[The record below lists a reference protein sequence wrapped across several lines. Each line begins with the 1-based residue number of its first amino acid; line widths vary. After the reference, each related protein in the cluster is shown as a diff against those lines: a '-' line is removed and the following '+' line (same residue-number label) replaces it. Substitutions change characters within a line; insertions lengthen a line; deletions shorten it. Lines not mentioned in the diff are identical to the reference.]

1 MNKLLKNTIFY
12 SLGEICPRIISFLLL
27 PIYTQYLSTSDYGI
41 LAYTNTVVSFLYVLG
56 ALALNSYVL
65 RYYFIHTEESQ
76 RKQMIGSIYGTIFLM
91 NLLILLLAYA
101 TLPHAIG
108 YFHLQIP
115 WDPYFKLAILV
126 NFLDSFSIIPLV
138 IYRVRQQAQFFV
150 CLSLGRTLLQVVLNI
165 YFIVFLESGLIGYY
179 YAAILAY
186 LPFLFVYL
194 GIIRKYASFKIRFSY
209 VSEGLKY
216 ALPLLPGSL
225 AYLILSV
232 SDRLILERN
241 VAISEIGIYNVAFTL
256 SLALNIVIQ
265 SGYKAIEPEIFKR
278 YSSPDYYKFLR
289 KVQSLFFVVIYV
301 AGLGL
306 TLFSQEVFYYFT
318 AEPFHNAYK
327 FVPIL
332 IIGVIMTGQN
342 VIYGGVLSAERKTK
356 VVGMAT
362 LCGAITSVS
371 LNIFLTPVWGVTAAA
386 LSSALSFFLMNTILF
401 VRMTYPGKSML
412 KETLSIIGVV
422 VISLGLFYLFPSIS
436 WEGMAVKLLG
446 LVAYAISLMLLFHLN
461 IPQTLRMV
469 FPAKK

>member
-1 MNKLLKNTIFY
+1 M
-12 SLGEICPRIISFLLL
+12 
-27 PIYTQYLSTSDYGI
+27 
-41 LAYTNTVVSFLYVLG
+41 
-56 ALALNSYVL
+56 
-65 RYYFIHTEESQ
+65 
-76 RKQMIGSIYGTIFLM
+76 
-91 NLLILLLAYA
+91 
-101 TLPHAIG
+101 
-108 YFHLQIP
+108 
-115 WDPYFKLAILV
+115 
-126 NFLDSFSIIPLV
+126 
-138 IYRVRQQAQFFV
+138 
-150 CLSLGRTLLQVVLNI
+150 
-165 YFIVFLESGLIGYY
+165 
-179 YAAILAY
+179 
-186 LPFLFVYL
+186 
-194 GIIRKYASFKIRFSY
+194 
-209 VSEGLKY
+209 
-216 ALPLLPGSL
+216 

-436 WEGMAVKLLG
+436 WEGMAVKLLC